1 MKLEIVKTKEADKKD
16 PKTMTD
22 CVVINSYMSSYKH
35 SALVAT
41 CATHINNMITGVTKG
56 YRYKMHLVKK
66 HFPIEVAINGEVL
79 EIGRFLGGRHLR
91 IVKLLDGVTCKKND
105 KNPEELWFD
114 GNDIEKV
121 SLTCK
126 FN

>member
-1 MKLEIVKTKEADKKD
+1 
-16 PKTMTD
+16 
-22 CVVINSYMSSYKH
+22 MSSYKH

-66 HFPIEVAINGEVL
+66 HFPIEVAINGDVL

-91 IVKLLDGVTCKKND
+91 IVKMLDGVSCKKND

-114 GNDIEKV
+114 GIDIEKV
-121 SLTCK
+121 SLTCALVNQSCYCNDKDQRK
-126 FN
+126 FLDGIYVNEKTHIA